1 MYGVHAFDVVVRDE
15 TESLAIELK
24 FLRNPKRGNAKAN
37 GELQRFLGQ
46 CLLATLAHR
55 HVIGLCVAEEKALD
69 WTATSGIDTF
79 TVTATA
85 NKPDSGGGKHG
96 TAAIEEKI
104 NLIIRKVA

>member
-1 MYGVHAFDVVVRDE
+1 MHAFDVVVCDD

-37 GELQRFLGQ
+37 GDLQRFLGQ
-46 CLLATLAHR
+46 CLLATLAHC

-69 WTATSGIDTF
+69 WTAASGIDVF
-79 TVTATA
+79 TVTAA
-85 NKPDSGGGKHG
+85 SDKPGSGGGAHG
-96 TAAIEEKI
+96 KDAMDKKI